1 MASMTPLNG
10 RRRKRFASDILVQG
24 MIDALKTAP
33 APDIPGFEILER
45 LGEGG
50 MGVVYKARQSALD
63 RVVAVKVL
71 RNELAQEEEYIR
83 RFLREARL
91 AGRLRHANI
100 VSALDCGN
108 AGGTY
113 FMVMEFVEGKPLDRV
128 LKSRGALPE
137 PEALEIARGIADAL
151 QHAWYHRVIHRDL
164 KPQNVLLT
172 KEGLPKVCDFGL
184 CRDVRDLPHLTSL
197 GLIHCTPEYSSP
209 EQSRGDK
216 DIDVRA
222 DLYSL
227 GVTLYEMLTGTIPF
241 QAGDPATMM
250 VMHAMERPRPP
261 VERNREITPA
271 TNQLV
276 LDLLEKAKE
285 ERPAAPAIVLER
297 IKSLSTPKRSGNTTT
312 ARSRNTRSWRNSSR
326 RGPSD
331 RSGQPVIAGILVA
344 AALLVLGAVWGL
356 RSRPEP
362 RPPEPVRARPQVEP
376 PEVSGEE
383 LRRQNLSRVL
393 RAFETDSDGT
403 VNHWLVLPN
412 PGDAP
417 VVRLAEG
424 TDPIPGVEF
433 ARTDGTMARWMRFES
448 GIGTLDFGE
457 DPVALAACWL
467 ECQEEVSVEIQ
478 FQSSGLYEIQ
488 LDHRVLVKSPSSR
501 DSSIRQK
508 IVLGRGWHNLLVK
521 MDRLE
526 GRLTAQMR
534 ILAPGGGRAS
544 GIRVWH

>member
-1 MASMTPLNG
+1 
-10 RRRKRFASDILVQG
+10 
-24 MIDALKTAP
+24 MIDALKPAP

-50 MGVVYKARQSALD
+50 MGVVFRARQTALD
-63 RVVAVKVL
+63 RVVAIKVL
-71 RNELAQEEEYIR
+71 RDELAQEEEYIR

-108 AGGTY
+108 AGGRY
-113 FMVMEFVEGKPLDRV
+113 FMVMEYVEGKPLDRV
-128 LKSRGALPE
+128 LKSRGVLPE
-137 PEALEIARGIADAL
+137 PEALEIARGLAEAL
-151 QHAWYHRVIHRDL
+151 QHAWYHKVLHRDL

-172 KEGLPKVCDFGL
+172 KDGLPKVCDFGL

-227 GVTLYEMLTGTIPF
+227 GVTLYEMLTGTVPF

-261 VERNREITPA
+261 VERNREISSA
-271 TNQLV
+271 ANQLV
-276 LDLLEKAKE
+276 LDLLEKARE

-297 IKSLSTPKRSGNTTT
+297 IKSVSTQKRGGQTTT
-312 ARSRNTRSWRNSSR
+312 SRSRNTRSWRKSSSR
-326 RGPSD
+326 GSSD
-331 RSGQPVIAGILVA
+331 RSGQPVLAGILVA
-344 AALLVLGAVWGL
+344 VALLVVLAVWGL
-356 RSRPEP
+356 KSRPEP
-362 RPPEPVRARPQVEP
+362 RPPDVVRTPRPAPEP
-376 PEVSGEE
+376 PEVSGDEV
-383 LRRQNLSRVL
+383 RGQNLSRVL
-393 RAFETDSDGT
+393 RAFETGPDGT

-412 PGDAP
+412 PGEAP

-424 TDPIPGVEF
+424 ADPIPGVEF
-433 ARTDGTMARWMRFES
+433 ARSDGTMARWMRFES
-448 GIGTLDFGE
+448 GVGALDFAE
-457 DPVALAACWL
+457 DPIALAAFWL
-467 ECQEEVSVEIQ
+467 ECQNDVSVEIQ
-478 FQSSGLYEIQ
+478 FESSGLYEIQ
-488 LDHRVLVKSPSSR
+488 LDRRVLVKSPSSR

-508 IVLGRGWHNLLVK
+508 IVLGKGWHSLLVK

-534 ILAPGGGRAS
+534 IVTPGGGRAS
-544 GIRVWH
+544 SIRVWH